1 MQPTEVTYYDQ
12 LASTLALAG
21 VDVSVS
27 DMHGIVCGTICNCA
41 RTGRE
46 PDLLALLSSGS
57 EAAPERLD
65 TLRTPL
71 EKLFQAAL
79 RELRE
84 RRPEFDLLLPGED
97 NGLSVRGA
105 ALAEWCQG
113 FFLGLLHEQTLA
125 IEALPGDAAEIARDM
140 LAISEL
146 EQVVQDTRENEW
158 NLAQMEEYVRM
169 GVQLIFAELEDAA
182 DDARASRAMQH

>member
-1 MQPTEVTYYDQ
+1 MQPTGFTYYDQ

-27 DMHGIVCGTICNCA
+27 EMHGIVCGTICNWT

-46 PDLLALLSSGS
+46 PELLALLSSGS

-65 TLRTPL
+65 ALRTPL
-71 EKLFQAAL
+71 RQLFQAAL
-79 RELRE
+79 RDLRE
-84 RRPEFDLLLPGED
+84 HQPEFDLLLPAED
-97 NGLSVRGA
+97 NRLSVRGA

-113 FFLGLLHEQTLA
+113 FLLGLLHEQTLA

-140 LAISEL
+140 LSISEL
-146 EQVVQDTRENEW
+146 EEVVQDTSENEW
-158 NLAQMEEYVRM
+158 NLAQVEEYVRM
-169 GVQLIFAELEDAA
+169 GVQLIFTELEDAA
-182 DDARASRAMQH
+182 ADAQASEAMRH